1 MPRQLALKT
10 FSTFIAALMALTL
23 VAPNTAQ
30 AAGKWDG
37 EWVGKIALEKN
48 SSVCRGKISV
58 LSANI
63 RNDEFNFRL
72 KSMNKIHEIKAKIS
86 PDKSFN
92 EWANLTV
99 HVTTPSFS
107 EIRTEEYNFVGSFEG
122 NEIIGNLNK
131 SWGTVGGD
139 ICFGSLN
146 FAKSG
151 TIEAKALMTGQD
163 PEILKLEQQAAL
175 LNQKK
180 SPTKGGKWD
189 GEWVGKIEFDSE
201 SKKDCGMV
209 VELKSLAVNQRKIH
223 LIIRDKS
230 GHTTTLESEVKNDN
244 IFDLEHDL
252 PTEVKYSIEVHNGT
266 YKINGKF
273 EKNMI
278 FGSFAADNNSYRAA
292 ASYNCTGNLILAR
305 TGSIEAKAIT
315 TGNIPDISEL
325 KGSIEAVA
333 YLTGKDPE
341 TLRLE
346 KQVTDLSTTGKLRRV
361 AAKTKTPVDPSK
373 PYDGTWVGV
382 VKDDDEGTCRFDGK
396 LKEISIRNFE
406 AELKFSRKSVTT
418 GVSKSGEL
426 SKWLRLGFYLAR
438 TGTTESVDS
447 KLVGSFSKDAF
458 EGTLSADR
466 GFNNT
471 CTATVE
477 LGRKGSLHAEA
488 LITGKDPKLLALQ
501 RQIEAA
507 QSAPANDNNEAARA
521 EAEKITQQRQA
532 EEKHLAALR
541 EEQAQARKAEL
552 ERLATLRAD
561 QAKLREAEEKRL
573 AERRAIEN
581 KRLAEQR
588 AAEEKRMAAVR
599 AEEQKRQVER
609 QKAEEKRLAALRAE
623 QEQARKAE
631 QKRLTAKRAAEEKR
645 IAAVRA
651 DEQKRQAERQK
662 AEEARLVKQRAE
674 QKRQVE
680 LAAKRQAE
688 AEARLA
694 KLEAQAKAKTQ
705 QLAALQKQQAA
716 KPKSNIPANIK
727 FGNYHALVI
736 GIDNY
741 KNLKPLKT
749 AVSDAKAIAK
759 VLTDNYG
766 FKVTK
771 LINPSHEDILD
782 TLDELRETLKF
793 KDNLLIYYAGHGW
806 LDKEGDEG
814 YWLPA
819 NAKKSR
825 RSRWVSNASITTTL
839 RALKAKHVMVMA
851 DSCYSGR
858 LVRDAGVK
866 IKNADTPEYFKQMS
880 RKKARVVITSGGLE
894 PVEDG
899 KGEHSPFA
907 RAFLKTLSENKG
919 VIDGAKL
926 FNTIRRPVMVEAN
939 QTPQYSDVRR
949 AGHDGG
955 DFLFVRRQ

>member
-1 MPRQLALKT
+1 
-10 FSTFIAALMALTL
+10 
-23 VAPNTAQ
+23 
-30 AAGKWDG
+30 
-37 EWVGKIALEKN
+37 
-48 SSVCRGKISV
+48 
-58 LSANI
+58 
-63 RNDEFNFRL
+63 
-72 KSMNKIHEIKAKIS
+72 
-86 PDKSFN
+86 
-92 EWANLTV
+92 
-99 HVTTPSFS
+99 
-107 EIRTEEYNFVGSFEG
+107 
-122 NEIIGNLNK
+122 
-131 SWGTVGGD
+131 
-139 ICFGSLN
+139 
-146 FAKSG
+146 
-151 TIEAKALMTGQD
+151 
-163 PEILKLEQQAAL
+163 
-175 LNQKK
+175 
-180 SPTKGGKWD
+180 
-189 GEWVGKIEFDSE
+189 
-201 SKKDCGMV
+201 
-209 VELKSLAVNQRKIH
+209 
-223 LIIRDKS
+223 
-230 GHTTTLESEVKNDN
+230 
-244 IFDLEHDL
+244 
-252 PTEVKYSIEVHNGT
+252 
-266 YKINGKF
+266 
-273 EKNMI
+273 
-278 FGSFAADNNSYRAA
+278 
-292 ASYNCTGNLILAR
+292 
-305 TGSIEAKAIT
+305 
-315 TGNIPDISEL
+315 
-325 KGSIEAVA
+325 
-333 YLTGKDPE
+333 
-341 TLRLE
+341 
-346 KQVTDLSTTGKLRRV
+346 
-361 AAKTKTPVDPSK
+361 
-373 PYDGTWVGV
+373 
-382 VKDDDEGTCRFDGK
+382 
-396 LKEISIRNFE
+396 
-406 AELKFSRKSVTT
+406 
-418 GVSKSGEL
+418 
-426 SKWLRLGFYLAR
+426 
-438 TGTTESVDS
+438 
-447 KLVGSFSKDAF
+447 
-458 EGTLSADR
+458 
-466 GFNNT
+466 
-471 CTATVE
+471 
-477 LGRKGSLHAEA
+477 
-488 LITGKDPKLLALQ
+488 
-501 RQIEAA
+501 
-507 QSAPANDNNEAARA
+507 
-521 EAEKITQQRQA
+521 
-532 EEKHLAALR
+532 
-541 EEQAQARKAEL
+541 
-552 ERLATLRAD
+552 
-561 QAKLREAEEKRL
+561 
-573 AERRAIEN
+573 
-581 KRLAEQR
+581 
-588 AAEEKRMAAVR
+588 
-599 AEEQKRQVER
+599 
-609 QKAEEKRLAALRAE
+609 
-623 QEQARKAE
+623 
-631 QKRLTAKRAAEEKR
+631 AEEKR